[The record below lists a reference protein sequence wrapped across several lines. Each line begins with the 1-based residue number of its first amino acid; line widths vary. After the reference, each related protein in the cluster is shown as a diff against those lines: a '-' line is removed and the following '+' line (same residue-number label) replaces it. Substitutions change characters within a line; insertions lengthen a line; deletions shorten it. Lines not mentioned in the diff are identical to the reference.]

1 MRSIKILPFLL
12 LLLMS
17 CSKIATTP
25 EDKKSIEEVQKF
37 YGGSVETIKGAEFFN
52 SKSNNYF
59 ELSIKGSE
67 LMNRQPD
74 RSISNAA
81 NIAYIIYQNQN
92 AEKYDII
99 KTKII
104 LSDGTNILKSF
115 SKEELDEI
123 KNIYPEID
131 RLNSALINKNYD
143 EILEMFDPKFKPQ
156 DKLLKD
162 GLADIDSKLGSIEK
176 IQFQGF
182 EFFDDS
188 NLGSTILIREVGKR
202 DTKFPF
208 INLVFNR
215 KTKKLLNLE
224 FP

>member
-1 MRSIKILPFLL
+1 M
-12 LLLMS
+12 
-17 CSKIATTP
+17 
-25 EDKKSIEEVQKF
+25 
-37 YGGSVETIKGAEFFN
+37 
-52 SKSNNYF
+52 
-59 ELSIKGSE
+59 
-67 LMNRQPD
+67 
-74 RSISNAA
+74 
-81 NIAYIIYQNQN
+81 
-92 AEKYDII
+92 
-99 KTKII
+99 
-104 LSDGTNILKSF
+104 KSF
-115 SKEELDEI
+115 SKEELEEI

-131 RLNSALINKNYD
+131 RLNSALIHKNYD

-156 DKLLKD
+156 DKFLKD
-162 GLADIDSKLGSIEK
+162 GLAEIDSKLGFIEK

-188 NLGSTILIREVGKR
+188 NLGRTVLIREVGKR